1 MPTGRARACRQSLN
15 GSALLWIT
23 RSKEILSMPKI
34 FIRAHCL
41 SQATIDV
48 CTECLAIF
56 GNGRAAPTRPTLAI
70 APRQAHLANTMASS
84 CATNTFCVAVRVQPH
99 AHIFAALIAISSSQ
113 KNAGSLQVS
122 DSREIHDESVGRDRQ
137 ARAERYCHN
146 DRRPANRHAT
156 HFCGSPANF

>member
-1 MPTGRARACRQSLN
+1 MPTGRERHCRHSLN

-23 RSKEILSMPKI
+23 RSKEILSRTKI

-70 APRQAHLANTMASS
+70 APRRVHLANTMASS
-84 CATNTFCVAVRVQPH
+84 CATNTFCVSVRVQPH
-99 AHIFAALIAISSSQ
+99 AHIFAALIAFSFNHH
-113 KNAGSLQVS
+113 NAPSLPES
-122 DSREIHDESVGRDRQ
+122 D
-137 ARAERYCHN
+137 ARA
-146 DRRPANRHAT
+146 T
-156 HFCGSPANF
+156 HK